1 MASFFGLSDVR
12 HAFWNELARTCQAI
26 PDEKDKVLP
35 AEIQRRLLEF
45 FSIEKYWGYPGDDVL
60 RLLKSYAD
68 QGKWV
73 LFGQLVRQIV
83 GALNSGEFETQE
95 WTPLQSILEQLD
107 RPYHQSSEGVPSSK
121 KKPTFDVLVV
131 HPMIAEY
138 APMYSGALAAM
149 VTEKDEFLYRL
160 VFVDNSEDAWT
171 AVLANPMIQSCVL
184 VPGFGITAP
193 YRHPFAQAYDTFV
206 DTDNDTLTVGDADHV
221 VVLSR
226 ILKSVRPEVDQF
238 LISGLHPAQID
249 SRLKDTIS
257 RIIYSVNPFQDLH
270 HGILNGIRNRYS
282 TPFFHA
288 LLSYS
293 RKPKE
298 VFHALPISQGKSVK
312 DSHWIDDI
320 YHFYGPNVFMAETSS
335 TQGGLDSL
343 MDPKGAIK
351 QARDKAAVSFGSD
364 HSFFVTNGTST
375 SNKIVMQSTVDPGDI
390 VLVASDCH
398 KSVPYSVMLA
408 GAYPIFLENMV
419 LDKLD
424 LYGPVPL
431 AKIKSLL
438 YTLES
443 RGCLHRVKQIVLT
456 HCTFDG
462 ILYDVERFMLEI
474 LAIKPD
480 IIFHWDEA
488 WFATGNYDPVLRSR
502 STMAVTRRLRTLF
515 ASPGYRADYAK
526 SAANATRPTLPD
538 PDAVVLRVY
547 VTQSTH
553 KTLSSFR
560 QGSMIHVMDARF
572 DQDRFIDSFRMHS
585 STSPNYQIIASLD
598 VSRRQMDLEGFRLV
612 KRSIALAEQLRNSL
626 STDPILKTY
635 FKTLTEVDLAE
646 GDAFPNQKP
655 DQLQYP
661 TFLRTW
667 KGKEFVV
674 DPTRVTLD
682 IRKTGLDGSSFRQL
696 LISKYDIQVNKTS
709 RYTVLFIVNIGAT
722 PESITHLISVLRD
735 IASRLSGPAK
745 SVPNT
750 GSSLPLIRK
759 IHPYF
764 QPPDLRSD
772 DICDL
777 RRAYYAG
784 LDIRS
789 VAFSPISKPLLASVR
804 AGAILVS
811 AGFVTP
817 YPPGF
822 PLLIPG
828 QIVTIDILEYLHSIK
843 IKEIHG
849 YRHDEGLRVFTD
861 LFFDERT
868 SQ

>member
-1 MASFFGLSDVR
+1 MTPFFGLSDVR
-12 HAFWNELARTCQAI
+12 RAYWNELSAVCHTLPQ
-26 PDEKDKVLP
+26 EKNKGVAP
-35 AEIQRRLLEF
+35 EIQRRLVEL
-45 FSIEKYWGYPGDDVL
+45 FSVEKYWGYPGDDVV
-60 RLLKSYAD
+60 RLLNSYAN
-68 QGKWV
+68 QEKWT
-73 LFGQLVRQIV
+73 LFSQLVKRIV
-83 GALNSGEFETQE
+83 GTLNSGEFETQE
-95 WTPLQSILEQLD
+95 WTPLQSVMEQLD
-107 RPYHQSSEGVPSSK
+107 RPYHQSGEIAPSSK

-131 HPMIAEY
+131 HPMILEY
-138 APMYSGALAAM
+138 SPMYAGALAAM

-160 VFVDNSEDAWT
+160 VFVDNAEDAWT
-171 AVLANPMIQSCVL
+171 AVLANPAIQSCVL
-184 VPGFGITAP
+184 VPGFGINAHH
-193 YRHPFAQAYDTFV
+193 RHPAAQAYDTFV
-206 DTDNDTLTVGDADHV
+206 VGDHSALITGETDYV
-221 VVLSR
+221 VALSR
-226 ILKSVRPEVDQF
+226 ILKFVRPEVDQF

-312 DSHWIDDI
+312 DSYWIDDI
-320 YHFYGPNVFMAETSS
+320 YTFYGPNVFMAETSS

-375 SNKIVMQSTVDPGDI
+375 SNKIVMQSTLDPGDI

-398 KSVPYSVMLA
+398 KSIPYSVMLA

-431 AKIKSLL
+431 AKIKSVL

-515 ASPGYRADYAK
+515 LSPEYRIDYAK
-526 SAANATRPTLPD
+526 SATHTTRPTLPN
-538 PDAVVLRVY
+538 PDTVVLRVY
-547 VTQSTH
+547 ATQSTH

-560 QGSMIHVMDARF
+560 QGSMIHVMDSRF

-612 KRSIALAEQLRNSL
+612 KRSMALAEQFRQSL
-626 STDPILKTY
+626 ATDPILTHY

-646 GDAFPNQKP
+646 GDALPIQKP

-661 TFLRTW
+661 AFLRTW

-674 DPTRVTLD
+674 DPTRITLD

-722 PESITHLISVLRD
+722 QDSISHLISVLRD
-735 IASRLSGPAK
+735 IASRLSSPAK
-745 SVPNT
+745 PSAII

-764 QPPDLRSD
+764 QPPDLRAD

-784 LDIRS
+784 LDLHAVIFR
-789 VAFSPISKPLLASVR
+789 PISNTLLTDVR
-804 AGAILVS
+804 AGEILVS

-849 YRHDEGLRVFTD
+849 YRHDEGVRVFSETYF
-861 LFFDERT
+861 LERAAL
-868 SQ
+868 